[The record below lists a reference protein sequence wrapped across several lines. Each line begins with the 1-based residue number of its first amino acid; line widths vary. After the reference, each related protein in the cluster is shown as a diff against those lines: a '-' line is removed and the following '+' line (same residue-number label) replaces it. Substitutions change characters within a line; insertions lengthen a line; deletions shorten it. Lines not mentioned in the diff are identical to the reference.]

1 MRRFTA
7 FTSALVRPA
16 ARPALAACALASL
29 TACGAAHDTYVRGD
43 DSALGRVV
51 VYRNGIAY
59 YERRATP
66 VDAKITL
73 AVPQDKVDDFLKSLT
88 VTDATT
94 GKTLPV
100 SYPTKG
106 ASKGS
111 VVDMTIQLPSAVRD
125 EVIITYITDSPAW
138 KPSYRL
144 VVGDDDT
151 VNVQGWAIVDNASG
165 EDWTKVKV
173 GVGASSALSFRYDL
187 RSVVHVHRQ
196 TLGAK
201 QAFVQ
206 APPAG
211 KAVHR
216 DRAQDG
222 VLLALND
229 AALPAQAGHPVAPDA
244 DDVVREDVAEAAP
257 AMDARVSKASTR
269 GAGRSARASVGVTK
283 RAERPTRRPAARPA
297 APQDTRL
304 QGLANRLRASGEHI
318 VVEGY
323 SAAHEPAQMGRDRG
337 NRVRNTLIG
346 LGVAPNRVKVKS
358 KGHVSGRAA
367 GVQLKVTRTET
378 AKDDGQPVGES
389 HFESGVPMT
398 IKRGTSAMVAV
409 LDQKTDGEIVYLY
422 NPDSARGDARYAFKA
437 IRMKNPT
444 DFTLESGPV
453 TVYGSKRFIGEGLTE
468 NIPPKSTA
476 LVPFAQ
482 DKQVTV
488 ETDASVKDA
497 IDTMQSVTR
506 GVFTARMRH
515 TRTTEMKVN
524 NRAHKTVTVFLRHQV
539 PDGWTLDKAPA
550 VYEKQGEAHL
560 FAVTMQPGETK
571 TVKISAFTPITR
583 TVDLRSAVGVD
594 LMTDW
599 LQSRTASAGEGTA
612 RDARFAKA
620 VRQILT
626 VHAEIAEARTRIDGH
641 RANMGEYRARK
652 DELSAQITRLE
663 ETRAGDAL
671 RKHLVKKL
679 VDLEKR
685 LQDATLAVVKQQE
698 ALMLSR
704 IRFQD
709 AVAELTLGEKAK
721 LALR

>member
-1 MRRFTA
+1 MRRLFA
-7 FTSALVRPA
+7 S
-16 ARPALAACALASL
+16 ARPALLLTALGGL
-29 TACGAAHDTYVRGD
+29 TACGAGHDSYVRGD

-66 VDAKITL
+66 IDAKITL

-88 VTDATT
+88 VTDAST
-94 GKTLPV
+94 GKTLPI
-100 SYPTKG
+100 SYPTTG
-106 ASKGS
+106 ASQGS
-111 VVDMTIQLPSAVRD
+111 VVDMTIQLPTDVRG

-144 VVGDDDT
+144 VVGDDNT

-206 APPAG
+206 APPTG

-216 DRAQDG
+216 NKTQDG

-229 AALPAQAGHPVAPDA
+229 AALPSQAGHPAMGDA
-244 DDVVREDVAEAAP
+244 DDMMKDTVQVQAERSAAVATLL
-257 AMDARVSKASTR
+257 DADMGGETGSNKESKAGPR
-269 GAGRSARASVGVTK
+269 RAT
-283 RAERPTRRPAARPA
+283 AAR

-304 QGLANRLRASGEHI
+304 QGLANRLRGSGEHI
-318 VVEGY
+318 VIEGY
-323 SAAHEPAQMGRDRG
+323 SAAHEPAQMGQDRG

-346 LGVAPNRVKVKS
+346 FGVAPNRVKVQS
-358 KGHVSGRAA
+358 KGHVNGRAP
-367 GVQLKVTRTET
+367 GVALKVTRTET
-378 AKDDGQPVGES
+378 AQDDGQPVGES
-389 HFESGVPMT
+389 HFESGVAMT

-409 LDQKTDGEIVYLY
+409 LDQKTDGEVVYLY
-422 NPDSARGDARYAFKA
+422 NPDSARGDSRYAFKA
-437 IRMKNPT
+437 VRLKNPT

-468 NIPPKSTA
+468 NIPPRSTA

-488 ETDASVKDA
+488 ETDESVKDA
-497 IDTMQSVTR
+497 IGELETVNR

-515 TRTTEMKVN
+515 TRTTKMKVH
-524 NRAHKTVTVFLRHQV
+524 NRAHTVATVFLRHLV

-560 FAVTMQPGETK
+560 FAVTMQPGESK
-571 TVKISAFTPITR
+571 TVSISAYTPITR
-583 TVDLRSAVGVD
+583 TVDLRSAVGVE

-599 LQSRTASAGEGTA
+599 LQARSRAKAGEGSA
-612 RDARFAKA
+612 REQRFAKA

-626 VHAEIAEARTRIDGH
+626 VHNETAEARTRIAGH
-641 RANMGEYRARK
+641 RANMGEFRTRK
-652 DELSAQITRLE
+652 NELSAQITRLE

-679 VDLEKR
+679 IDMEKR